1 MQKVLVFCLAALT
14 LSGCASIIS
23 GTTQEVA
30 IRTTPGAKF
39 VVISDSGSQVASGE
53 VGESAVATMKL
64 VRGASYFTPHS
75 YRVKLS
81 KPGYRPSTVNID
93 SGMNGWYFAN
103 IAIGGLVGMV
113 IVDPLTGAMF
123 RLVPRV
129 DEALL
134 TPSGEDVA
142 ENEAGQSSLA
152 KTRN

>member
-1 MQKVLVFCLAALT
+1 MQKVLAFCLAALA

-30 IRTTPGAKF
+30 IRTTPGARF
-39 VVISDSGSQVASGE
+39 VVINDSGSQVASGE
-53 VGESAVATMKL
+53 VGESSVATMKL

-75 YRVKLS
+75 YKVKLS
-81 KPGYRPSTVNID
+81 KPGHRPAMVNID
-93 SGMNGWYFAN
+93 SGINGWYFAN

-113 IVDPLTGAMF
+113 VVDPLTGAMF

-142 ENEAGQSSLA
+142 DNEGGQATLA
-152 KTRN
+152 RTRN